1 MIPTFDQDGA
11 PTIVVFADNR
21 TRAVLQL
28 LRPGFRHCFAALQ
41 IGDGWVA
48 CDPLKDRIQLA
59 LVPRPGDFDL
69 AAFYASQGHRV
80 LVGRTVGERPR
91 APGLPTLLTCVAI
104 VKRLL
109 GIRAP
114 TVVTPWQL
122 YRHLRHCEGPGAWR
136 PFAPADRSSA
146 DSGLDI
152 HVE

>member
-1 MIPTFDQDGA
+1 MNPTPDQDGA
-11 PTIVVFADNR
+11 PTIVVFADNQ
-21 TRAVLQL
+21 TRPVLQL

-59 LVPRPGDFDL
+59 LVPRPAGFDL
-69 AAFYASQGHRV
+69 ADFYASQGHRV
-80 LVGRTVGERPR
+80 LVGRATGQPPR
-91 APGLPTLLTCVAI
+91 APTVPSLLTCVVI

-122 YRHLRHCEGPGAWR
+122 YRHRRHREPLGAWR
-136 PFAPADRSSA
+136 PLPRPDRSCV

-152 HVE
+152 EQY